1 MALIVFINT
10 KALVRSIQGRAGVFT
25 ILHHNEVRVLYILGY
40 ITTFAWDLFASS
52 IASQITEPSK
62 NFVAIISIDCSCTS
76 FDRILLI
83 LTLTKEGAIERCVEL
98 FRSSSFAT
106 LNNLS
111 HIHLGPIED

>member
-1 MALIVFINT
+1 MALIVFIHT
-10 KALVRSIQGRAGVFT
+10 KALSSVFA

-40 ITTFAWDLFASS
+40 ISPLARDLLASS

-62 NFVAIISIDCSCTS
+62 NFVAIISIDSSCAS

-98 FRSSSFAT
+98 FRSSSFAA

>member
-10 KALVRSIQGRAGVFT
+10 KALVRSIQGGASVFT
-25 ILHHNEVRVLYILGY
+25 ILHHNQVRVLYILGY
-40 ITTFAWDLFASS
+40 ITTFAWDLLAS